1 MFYAYPLKF
10 MFTRLIGG
18 ELLGI
23 GPGITEG
30 MSQSDGR
37 MLMIVYSAGFLALF
51 SLLCL
56 LHWHALR
63 RRESLGLDAMAVYDA
78 QANVTRHLLNVALA
92 GVSIAIA
99 VFLPHLLAFAGLIYF
114 LIGPLQ
120 GAYGYYNGRRRDRLE
135 AAS

>member
-18 ELLGI
+18 ELLGL
-23 GPGITEG
+23 GAGITEG
-30 MSQSDGR
+30 MTFQDGR
-37 MLMIVYSAGFLALF
+37 LLMIVYSAGFVALF
-51 SLLCL
+51 SIVCL

-63 RRESLGLDAMAVYDA
+63 KRESLALDAMAIYDA
-78 QANVTRHLLNVALA
+78 QASVTRHLINVVLGAF
-92 GVSIAIA
+92 SIAIA
-99 VFLPHLLAFAGLIYF
+99 VFLPHLLPFAGLIYF

-120 GAYGYYNGRRRDRLE
+120 GAYGYYNGRRRERLE